1 MSRAR
6 SPVSVL
12 QTNRIFNRGRSR
24 SKAEPR
30 RKEVSRSE
38 GGRLESNQRR
48 RVGKGKVRSSSS
60 SSSSSSKR
68 RRKEM
73 QAARR
78 TLALRAP
85 FRVAQV

>member
-60 SSSSSSKR
+60 SSSKR